1 VAVLLGAFFA
11 GEHLTSR
18 TAIAAAVIIG
28 SVALVISAPR
38 DRSKIIAS
46 RAAVVAQT
54 K

>member
-1 VAVLLGAFFA
+1 LLGALFA
-11 GEHLTSR
+11 GEHLTGR
-18 TAIAAAVIIG
+18 TALAGAIIIG

-38 DRSKIIAS
+38 ERSKIIAS